1 MEYNIINQYMNFLTK
16 EYNDYFKILL
26 GDKYSKDV
34 TLKFIDRYIIVRYYN
49 ETNYKK
55 EKDIINRL
63 NKELIDVFKENVND
77 ENEDMLKNIVA
88 LFGYVAYFD
97 DICVIDD
104 ISGLIDTLVDD
115 EDIKIE
121 HDDEVKKK
129 LKDWYIGLKKGK
141 EKFNDTI
148 VSKDFQII
156 EKRVY
161 RKLFEFVLE
170 HNVKISNLYSEF
182 AIFKAYNS
190 GMIAEDKLFVTY
202 ILGSLVV
209 LNNAINLDFSRHYMV
224 DLASS
229 LFNKEKKIVRLF
241 NILNS
246 PLAKKMISVRI
257 SYTDYIKNKE
267 KVNDFITDGYS
278 FGIVI
283 DNHYNG
289 NLDELMLFPYIFVS
303 EDNEY
308 YDSII
313 KEKEYIKAK
322 IIKL

>member
-1 MEYNIINQYMNFLTK
+1 M
-16 EYNDYFKILL
+16 
-26 GDKYSKDV
+26 
-34 TLKFIDRYIIVRYYN
+34 
-49 ETNYKK
+49 
-55 EKDIINRL
+55 
-63 NKELIDVFKENVND
+63 IDVFNENVND

-229 LFNKEKKIVRLF
+229 LFNKEKKINL
-241 NILNS
+241 
-246 PLAKKMISVRI
+246 
-257 SYTDYIKNKE
+257 IK
-267 KVNDFITDGYS
+267 F
-278 FGIVI
+278 
-283 DNHYNG
+283 
-289 NLDELMLFPYIFVS
+289 
-303 EDNEY
+303 
-308 YDSII
+308 
-313 KEKEYIKAK
+313 K
-322 IIKL
+322 IIYSDMKYMA